1 MSDKPNILFICTDQ
15 QYAGAMSC
23 AGNDELHT
31 PAMDQLAASGVRFD
45 RAYCT
50 HPLCAPARSSF
61 VTGLMPHAT
70 GVTSNGNPIRQELP
84 SRSLGQLLS
93 DAGYSCAL
101 AGKWHVTG
109 CEPEDCS
116 FDQLCGTNDDHV
128 AATSAD
134 FIQRADRP
142 FLLFASFVNPHD
154 ICQIARSQTLPQ
166 GPIEDPPSVADC
178 PNLPANFFEP
188 PYGPEILHF
197 VRPHNPQIYP
207 TVEFSADDW
216 RRLRWGYY
224 RLVEKVD
231 GQIQILLDSLRASGR
246 QRDTLVLFT
255 SDHGDGHGAHRWNQK
270 TALWEEE
277 IRVPLIASWQGAI
290 PDGRVEQRLASS
302 GLDLLPTICDYAG
315 VEIPTDLP
323 GRSLRP
329 LLEGGQAETWR
340 SDLVVET
347 QTGIGDGPGGPPLA
361 RALVGE
367 RYKYSVYAMGRWRE
381 QLIDLQA
388 DPGEMVNIAVEQR
401 RAELLQ
407 EHRERL
413 RAWCLKTGDE
423 GAKLI
428 P

>member
-23 AGNDELHT
+23 AGNDDLHT

-50 HPLCAPARSSF
+50 HPLCAPARSGF
-61 VTGLMPHAT
+61 VTGLMPHTT
-70 GVTSNGNPIRQELP
+70 GVTSNGNPIHQELP
-84 SRSLGQLLS
+84 ARSLGRLLGES
-93 DAGYSCAL
+93 GYSCAL

-109 CEPEDCS
+109 CAPEDCG
-116 FDQLCGTNDDHV
+116 FEQLCGSRDERV
-128 AATSAD
+128 ATTSAD
-134 FIQRADRP
+134 FIQQTDGP

-154 ICQIARSQTLPQ
+154 ICQIARSQPLPQ
-166 GPIEDPPSVADC
+166 GPIEEPPSVADC
-178 PNLPANFFEP
+178 PNLPTNFSEP
-188 PYGPEILHF
+188 PYGPEILRF
-197 VRPHNPQIYP
+197 LRPSKPQIYS
-207 TVEFSADDW
+207 TVDFSADDW

-231 GQIQILLDSLRASGR
+231 RQIQTLLDALSASGR
-246 QRDTLVLFT
+246 DRNTLILFT
-255 SDHGDGHGAHRWNQK
+255 SDHGDGHSAHRWNQK

-277 IRVPLIASWQGAI
+277 IRVPLIASWQGVI
-290 PDGRVEQRLASS
+290 PGGRVEQRLASS

-315 VEIPTDLP
+315 VAPPDELP
-323 GRSLRP
+323 GLNLRP
-329 LLEGGQAETWR
+329 LLEGDQEETWR

-381 QLIDLQA
+381 QLIDLQT
-388 DPGEMVNIAVEQR
+388 DPGEMVNLAVEKR
-401 RAELLQ
+401 RAELLR
-407 EHRERL
+407 EYRERL
-413 RAWCLKTGDE
+413 RAWCLETDDE
-423 GAKLI
+423 GATLI